1 MKKNTYQKSQ
11 LLFNMG
17 IRYGIK
23 QLNNGTEIFANMTY
37 RRAIYKS
44 DYRWQIMIFQRME
57 QLQVNT

>member
-1 MKKNTYQKSQ
+1 MYSDEERIHTKKSQ

-23 QLNNGTEIFANMTY
+23 QLNNGTEESYANMTY

-44 DYRWQIMIFQRME
+44 DYVAR
-57 QLQVNT
+57 